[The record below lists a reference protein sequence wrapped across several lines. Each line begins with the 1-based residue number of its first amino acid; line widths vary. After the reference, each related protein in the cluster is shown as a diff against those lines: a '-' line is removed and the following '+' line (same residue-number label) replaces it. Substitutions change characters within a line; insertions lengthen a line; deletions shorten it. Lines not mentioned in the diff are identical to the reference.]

1 MKYLLF
7 VLLLISNGVT
17 QAQPQDVAQLITTAR
32 SFQRQA
38 DYDNAVLVLTKALQ
52 QSPDNNDI
60 IKELSFTYYLQG
72 SYDKAVAEIKKI
84 VDKEDADEQTY
95 QIAGTLYKS
104 MQNFKESERL
114 YKKGIKKFPAS
125 GALYSEYGQV
135 LYEKDHASDLCIK
148 TWEQGIQADPNYSG
162 NYYYAC
168 RYYGTVGNYL
178 WCLLYGELF
187 TNLESYST
195 RTVEIKNIL
204 FDVYKQWF
212 VSGRALGNSAFEQQ
226 AAATLSKQGKE
237 GALGISVETLTA
249 IRTLFILDWFNS
261 ATARPAFRLFDYQ
274 RQLLQQGMFDAY
286 NQWLFG
292 SVASTAAYQN
302 WVNTHAEDNKSFTEF
317 QRGRIFKVPEGQ
329 YYKAP

>member
-1 MKYLLF
+1 MKHLLF
-7 VLLLISNGVT
+7 ILFYLSVAVV
-17 QAQPQDVAQLITTAR
+17 QAQPQDVEQLISTAR

-38 DYDNAVLVLTKALQ
+38 DYDNAILVLNKAMQ
-52 QSPDNNDI
+52 QSPENTDL

-72 SYDKAVAEIKKI
+72 SYDKALTEIKKI
-84 VDKEDADEQTY
+84 SEKEDADEQTY

-104 MQNFKESERL
+104 MQNFKESDRI

-162 NYYYAC
+162 NYYYSC

-178 WCLLYGELF
+178 WCLMYGELF

-195 RTVEIKNIL
+195 RTIEIKNIIY
-204 FDVYKQWF
+204 DVYKQWF
-212 VSGRALGNSAFEQQ
+212 VSGKALGTTPFEQQ
-226 AAATLSKQGKE
+226 VAATLSKQSKE
-237 GALGISVETLTA
+237 TAFGITPETLTA

-261 ATARPAFRLFDYQ
+261 TTATRPGFRLFEYQ
-274 RQLLQQGMFDAY
+274 RQLLQQGMFEAY

-302 WVNTHAEDNKSFTEF
+302 WVTTHAEENKAFTDF
-317 QRGRIFKVPEGQ
+317 QRGRIFKLPAGQ
-329 YYKAP
+329 YYH